1 MVWGIR
7 GNIMPNYEALYLNLF
22 NDVTDT
28 IERLKQAQQKA
39 EQDYIG
45 GELLTNRIMER
56 QDEEYPN
63 A

>member
-1 MVWGIR
+1 
-7 GNIMPNYEALYLNLF
+7 MPNYKASYLNLF